1 MSLDNL
7 DVGIDP
13 VATAADAAPTATP
26 AAATRRRRDRAPER
40 KLVDWTPDDAVTMT
54 SQTLEICSSLLRRN
68 VNRMGIRA
76 QLSLYLLQRVLP
88 GSGMIT
94 EAQRFDEAFNEKI
107 SELETEIEQAH
118 EELRVIAKKDGITRL
133 PDKTSTAPLEI
144 EVPIYS
150 PGMNRF
156 VRVIRNLDAYYCAL
170 DYLWMNGL
178 VTTQYQWDRINHFRR
193 RLWGEI
199 QFVQRSWQH
208 AKSILREFQEGR
220 QAARQGAAT
229 EAVDAEAAAA

>member
-1 MSLDNL
+1 
-7 DVGIDP
+7 
-13 VATAADAAPTATP
+13 
-26 AAATRRRRDRAPER
+26 
-40 KLVDWTPDDAVTMT
+40 
-54 SQTLEICSSLLRRN
+54 
-68 VNRMGIRA
+68 

-88 GSGMIT
+88 SSGMIT
-94 EAQRFDEAFNEKI
+94 EAQRFDEAFNAKI
-107 SELETEIEQAH
+107 SELETEIEQGH

-178 VTTQYQWDRINHFRR
+178 VTTQYQWDRINHYR
-193 RLWGEI
+193 
-199 QFVQRSWQH
+199 
-208 AKSILREFQEGR
+208 
-220 QAARQGAAT
+220 
-229 EAVDAEAAAA
+229 

>member
-1 MSLDNL
+1 MTLETPEA
-7 DVGIDP
+7 GIETGTP
-13 VATAADAAPTATP
+13 AVETAATQP
-26 AAATRRRRDRAPER
+26 AQAQRRRARAPER

-54 SQTLEICSSLLRRN
+54 SQKLEICSSLLRRN

-88 GSGMIT
+88 SSGMIT
-94 EAQRFDEAFNEKI
+94 EAQRFDEAFNAKI
-107 SELETEIEQAH
+107 SELETEIEQGH

-178 VTTQYQWDRINHFRR
+178 VTTQYQWDRINHYRR

-208 AKSILREFQEGR
+208 AKGILKEFQEGR
-220 QAARQGAAT
+220 QAVRQAAGT
-229 EAVDAEAAAA
+229 GDATAETAAA